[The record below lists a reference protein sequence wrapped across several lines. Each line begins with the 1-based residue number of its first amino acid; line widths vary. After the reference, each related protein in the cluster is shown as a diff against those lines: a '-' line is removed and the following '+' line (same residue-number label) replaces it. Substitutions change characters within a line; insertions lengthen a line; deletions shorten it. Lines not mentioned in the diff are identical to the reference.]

1 MSVGRFLLWCYLVAM
16 LVSGCFVAGWCLRE
30 HWEDL
35 KAELMAGLQ
44 RQSCKR
50 GEKR

>member
-1 MSVGRFLLWCYLVAM
+1 MSVGKFLLWCYLVSM

-35 KAELMAGLQ
+35 KAELTAGLQ
-44 RQSCKR
+44 RQSVKR